1 MRKQFLSAID
11 LFNDLIKKTFE
22 IEQINDDLSPDSVES
37 WDSITHMDL
46 CAKFEETFD
55 ISLDVEDIAEME
67 TIGQIKEIL
76 RKYNVDL

>member
-1 MRKQFLSAID
+1 MSSIGI
-11 LFNDLIKKTFE
+11 FNELIKSSFGIDE
-22 IEQINDDLSPDSVES
+22 ITDELSPDSVEQ

-46 CAKFEETFD
+46 CSKFEEKFD

-67 TIGQIKEIL
+67 TIGRMKEIL

>member
-1 MRKQFLSAID
+1 MSSLD
-11 LFNDLIKKTFE
+11 TFNDLIKKTFDIEE
-22 IEQINDDLSPDSVES
+22 ISDDLSPDSVEQ

-76 RKYNVDL
+76 RKYNVEL

>member
-1 MRKQFLSAID
+1 MSQLEI
-11 LFNDLIKKTFE
+11 FNKLIQETFDITE
-22 IEQINDDLSPDSVES
+22 IKDEMSPDDIEQ

-46 CAKFEETFD
+46 CSKFEETFD

-76 RKYNVDL
+76 RKYSVDL

>member
-1 MRKQFLSAID
+1 MSSVEA
-11 LFNDLIKKTFE
+11 FNDLIRSTFE
-22 IEQINDDLSPDSVES
+22 IEEITDDLSPDSVEN

-67 TIGQIKEIL
+67 TIGQIKETL

>member
-1 MRKQFLSAID
+1 MSQLEI
-11 LFNDLIKKTFE
+11 FNKLLQDTFDVTE
-22 IEQINDDLSPDSVES
+22 LNDEMSPDTIEQ

-46 CAKFEETFD
+46 CSKFEETFD

>member
-1 MRKQFLSAID
+1 MSQLE
-11 LFNDLIKKTFE
+11 LFNSILQETFE
-22 IEQINDDLSPDSVES
+22 IEEINDDMTPDDIEQ

-46 CAKFEETFD
+46 CSKFEDSFD

-76 RKYNVDL
+76 RKYNVEL